1 MLSPDEVMVRDVFPA
16 EVYLAGDGSI
26 MTKVRV
32 FITSH
37 RLIVWRTD
45 PNRRRGIALETR
57 LAEPFSIAP
66 NRSELRANEHIEVRT
81 LRQGIIVNRGKGCG
95 CESPLK
101 ALGPPVAW

>member
-1 MLSPDEVMVRDVFPA
+1 MTSPDEVMVRDVFPA
-16 EVYLAGDGSI
+16 EVLLADVSL

-37 RLIVWRTD
+37 RIIVWRTD
-45 PNRRRGIALETR
+45 PSRRRGIALEAK
-57 LAEPFSIAP
+57 LAEPFSIPA
-66 NRSELRANEHIEVRT
+66 NRSNLKLSERIEVPT
-81 LRQGIIVNRGKGCG
+81 MLQGIIVNRGRGCG

>member
-1 MLSPDEVMVRDVFPA
+1 MLPGEVMVRDVFPA
-16 EVYLAGDGSI
+16 EVLLADGSL

-45 PNRRRGIALETR
+45 GAGRKGIALETK
-57 LAEPFSIAP
+57 LAEPFSIP
-66 NRSELRANEHIEVRT
+66 PSRSQLGNRERIEVPT

-95 CESPLK
+95 CNAPLK
-101 ALGPPVAW
+101 ALGTPVAW